1 MAMHLALCLLM
12 LRLSIA
18 LAINSPNT
26 LNETCIDG
34 TTVTLSF
41 GMYLDSCPEA
51 EPIIFS
57 WVETAGCDASVLLDD
72 TPSFVGEKTAAPN
85 LNSLRGFEV
94 IDTIKSDLEAVCPET
109 VSCADILAIVA
120 RDSVVLSGGPGW
132 EVQTGRRDSLSASK
146 TAANNN
152 IPGPNSDAATL
163 VARFQNVG
171 LSLSDMVTLS
181 GAHTM
186 GKARCSTFSSR
197 LNGTSNV
204 NSPEVNLNFLES
216 LQQLCSETDSNTTLA
231 QLDTVTPSTFDNQY
245 YVNLISGEGLL
256 ASDQALVAEND
267 LTHEIVEYY
276 ANDPTVFFEEFKRSM
291 LKMGSLGSLTGES
304 GEIRRNCRI
313 VNQYKGYHEY
323 AKSKGLLYKSHHHRN
338 SCSVFCRYYKGYHEY
353 AKSKGLDV
361 GLPVRLDVIVD
372 GTVPTGSGL
381 SSSAAFVCAAT
392 IAIMATFDV
401 NFPKYNNSGPN
412 VLIDYLISNVYL
424 RIDSFAHVAF
434 VYSDLLFIIAKNEI
448 AQLTCECERH
458 IGTQSGGMD
467 QLGMKP
473 HEAITNVKTLSD
485 VEGLCVSF
493 AGSHGSSDPVV
504 AVKEFLDEEPYTAG
518 DIEKI
523 TEESLHSIFASSP
536 TSMDVLKAAK
546 HFKLFQRASH
556 VYLEAKR
563 VHAFKDAEN

>member
-57 WVETAGCDASVLLDD
+57 WVETAVAQDPRMAASLLRLHFHDCFGCDASVLLDD

-313 VNQYKGYHEY
+313 VNQ
-323 AKSKGLLYKSHHHRN
+323 
-338 SCSVFCRYYKGYHEY
+338 F
-353 AKSKGLDV
+353 
-361 GLPVRLDVIVD
+361 
-372 GTVPTGSGL
+372 
-381 SSSAAFVCAAT
+381 
-392 IAIMATFDV
+392 
-401 NFPKYNNSGPN
+401 
-412 VLIDYLISNVYL
+412 
-424 RIDSFAHVAF
+424 
-434 VYSDLLFIIAKNEI
+434 
-448 AQLTCECERH
+448 
-458 IGTQSGGMD
+458 
-467 QLGMKP
+467 
-473 HEAITNVKTLSD
+473 
-485 VEGLCVSF
+485 
-493 AGSHGSSDPVV
+493 
-504 AVKEFLDEEPYTAG
+504 
-518 DIEKI
+518 
-523 TEESLHSIFASSP
+523 
-536 TSMDVLKAAK
+536 
-546 HFKLFQRASH
+546 
-556 VYLEAKR
+556 
-563 VHAFKDAEN
+563 